1 MDIYSTEEQQV
12 EAIKSWWRENGKAV
26 VLGAIL
32 GIGGLYGWRYFQAE
46 QQTRSE
52 QASEAYI
59 TVLET
64 IDTDKK
70 NPQSDIQGFIQNN
83 PGAYAEIVQL
93 QLAKSF
99 VDAGDLTKASEQLRA
114 VQMSK
119 DTILSTMATFRLA
132 RIEAEQGHPDKALAQ
147 LDKITAESWKA
158 QREALRGDIEFQK
171 GNRAAA
177 QAAYLASIALAPNP
191 VIQMKLDNVSQ

>member
-26 VLGAIL
+26 LLGAIL

-52 QASEAYI
+52 QASEAYL

-64 IDTDKK
+64 IDTDNK
-70 NPQSDIQGFIQNN
+70 NTQSDIQGFIQNN

-119 DTILSTMATFRLA
+119 D
-132 RIEAEQGHPDKALAQ
+132 
-147 LDKITAESWKA
+147 
-158 QREALRGDIEFQK
+158 
-171 GNRAAA
+171 
-177 QAAYLASIALAPNP
+177 SI
-191 VIQMKLDNVSQ
+191 